1 LKLAQDILT
10 KDNESGLFFVFNSDV
25 ICEFPLTKMIE
36 FHKAHGKEGTIML
49 TQVEEP
55 SKYGVVVYEPD
66 GLIKQFIEKPKEFIS
81 NKINAGL
88 YLFTT
93 DILKRIEMKPTSI
106 EREIFPKMAADT
118 QLYSMILDGFWM
130 DIGQPKDFLTGSKLY
145 LNSLRKKNEESL
157 AKGDNIIGNV
167 FIDPTAKVHPEAII
181 GPDVTIGPG
190 AVIEEGVRLQ
200 RTCVFKDVHV
210 KAHSWISDTILGWQ
224 SVVGKWVRI
233 EGITVLAEDVVVKDE
248 VFINGALIL
257 PHKAVTTSLMEKGQI
272 IM

>member
-1 LKLAQDILT
+1 
-10 KDNESGLFFVFNSDV
+10 
-25 ICEFPLTKMIE
+25 
-36 FHKAHGKEGTIML
+36 ML

-55 SKYGVVVYEPD
+55 SKYGVVVYEPN

-106 EREIFPKMAADT
+106 EREIFPKMASDA

-145 LNSLRKKNEESL
+145 LNSLRKKNEELL

-167 FIDPTAKVHPEAII
+167 FIDPTAKVHPDAII

-200 RTCVFKDVHV
+200 KTCVFKGVHV
-210 KAHSWISDTILGWQ
+210 KAHAWITDAILGWQ

-233 EGITVLAEDVVVKDE
+233 EGITVLAEDVVIKDE
-248 VFINGALIL
+248 IFINGALVL
-257 PHKAVTTSLMEKGQI
+257 PHKSVTTSLMEKGQI